1 MATKGPGEGGGKHV
15 GTILG
20 AVIKPAQMLTD
31 KLTGLR
37 EAAETLVAPFEALAA
52 SGEGFIKSIGG
63 GDGFKGF
70 TESAMAIDT
79 MAASL
84 QQATGRGTE
93 YTQMA
98 VGLQAQ
104 MTALGV
110 SNEEASKTFETLHNG
125 FSEFTLLAPKAQKA
139 IAEQAA
145 GFAKLGVSIEQTT
158 ANYNI
163 FMKGMGM
170 NRKEAEKANKE
181 MAKLALSIG
190 VAPKQ
195 MAKDFAAAAPTLARY
210 GKSGVKVFNELAVQ
224 SKATGMSMSS
234 LLNVAKGFDTFEE
247 AAEKAGK
254 LNAMLGGNLL
264 NSVDMLTATESERID
279 MIRQSMAATGQSWD
293 MLDRFQKKGLAGAVG
308 ISDMTEAMRLF
319 GTEQASLDDL
329 KEKADPAVVAQQNL
343 TKAMEKGVSIAS
355 KFSAAF
361 ERIGNIIGRTLQP
374 ILKELANFMTGK
386 KGLGAAT
393 GIFKSFAGG
402 IRSVFKW
409 LKQLSPETKDIIK
422 SIATMAIK
430 GIALGF
436 AMSQVKAVAG
446 PLMDLLTNPWAII
459 ITGVMIL
466 YKNWGK
472 LDKLWAKIV
481 IKLKSMDKAILKFF
495 DRNKD
500 NKFISM
506 LGTAYKWLKVKVPEA
521 LKGISEWFE
530 KNKKPIGD
538 FWDKWIAG
546 PLKQLW
552 EDFTQSKGTFRGGF
566 SATMGRWWTA
576 IKSSFQAIRDTV
588 LEIVGWLAEAMGSKK
603 GQALLGTT
611 SEQTQAWKGW
621 ADIQKT
627 GGAGR
632 RGLSFGQFKEGYAA
646 SAQWQRMMQRY
657 GLLSPEERAAR
668 AAFEVSNF
676 YKAGFGRDKLSN
688 MTEAQL
694 LDAVGGKKGVAGKRG
709 WLGGGG
715 GFGEWLRTFIVGEE
729 YDHLVDPAKMKKHGG
744 WNQVQPT
751 APPMPQQVDPNMNMS
766 LPPDAQAS
774 LINGG
779 GTPGINIVLDL
790 NGVKKQIAEIGAA
803 KVKQLL
809 DPRDELRVSI
819 PSIEYA

>member
-1 MATKGPGEGGGKHV
+1 MATRGPGQGGKGSKTV
-15 GTILG
+15 GSILG
-20 AVIKPAQMLTD
+20 AAQLPMQKFTD
-31 KLTGLR
+31 ALTGMR
-37 EAAETLVAPFEALAA
+37 EATETLIAPFEAMATA
-52 SGEGFIKSIGG
+52 GEGFIKSIGG

-70 TESAMAIDT
+70 MESAMAIDT

-93 YTQMA
+93 YTTMA

-264 NSVDMLTATESERID
+264 NSIDMLTATESERID

-409 LKQLSPETKDIIK
+409 FKQLSPETKDIIK

-538 FWDKWIAG
+538 FWDKWISG
-546 PLKQLW
+546 PLKKIW
-552 EDFTQSKGTFRGGF
+552 EDFSESKGIFRGGVG
-566 SATMGRWWTA
+566 ATIGRWWTA
-576 IKSSFQAIRDTV
+576 IKTKFDNIRDFLADLAIV
-588 LEIVGWLAEAMGSKK
+588 LVDFHGGAIMQGLGKGITDPEREAKMFMLEREKK
-603 GQALLGTT
+603 VHQRTGGTRDVKYSDALLFFQQLDMYQSAARSGGT
-611 SEQTQAWKGW
+611 Q
-621 ADIQKT
+621 
-627 GGAGR
+627 GAKDMKWWG
-632 RGLSFGQFKEGYAA
+632 KA
-646 SAQWQRMMQRY
+646 MMQN
-657 GLLSPEERAAR
+657 P
-668 AAFEVSNF
+668 F
-676 YKAGFGRDKLSN
+676 YQAGFGRGFATQEYDWIQATRKLRTEQLTTAPMTPEQTRNFHEGGVVTAQPGENPMALNRILADKETVFRPDQLQ
-688 MTEAQL
+688 MLAQ
-694 LDAVGGKKGVAGKRG
+694 VGF
-709 WLGGGG
+709 GGGG
-715 GFGEWLRTFIVGEE
+715 GT
-729 YDHLVDPAKMKKHGG
+729 PA
-744 WNQVQPT
+744 
-751 APPMPQQVDPNMNMS
+751 
-766 LPPDAQAS
+766 
-774 LINGG
+774 
-779 GTPGINIVLDL
+779 INIVLDL
-790 NGVKKQIAEIGAA
+790 NGVKKQIAEIGSE

-819 PSIEYA
+819 PSIEYS